1 MKIGIITHY
10 DVHNHGALLQLNA
23 LIQVLK
29 KEFNAEAKALQ
40 YDKNYDFLGVELK
53 AKYVLSFKSI
63 KIYSKEDCSYSS
75 LILRRNGCLKV
86 SSVGLI

>member
-63 KIYSKEDCSYSS
+63 KISIQSSNNSLTLLGITPS
-75 LILRRNGCLKV
+75 LIKFNLFK
-86 SSVGLI
+86 